1 MVGPARIFKYTSVVR
16 AMLPDLQR
24 YRLNL
29 IKNVEIVVVFLSR
42 KVFISLSFS
51 VASLSQRTR
60 KKILISN
67 SYLIRQRFQ
76 GYRFKLGNIAFFAWR
91 VT

>member
-1 MVGPARIFKYTSVVR
+1 MVGPARIFKYTPVVR
-16 AMLPDLQR
+16 AMPDLQR

-29 IKNVEIVVVFLSR
+29 IKNVEDVVVFLSR

-60 KKILISN
+60 K
-67 SYLIRQRFQ
+67 
-76 GYRFKLGNIAFFAWR
+76 
-91 VT
+91 